1 MQTGFNFSAPFNA
14 RKALALVFFC
24 LLSLTVYSQI
34 SGSVK
39 GRLMEKNAPV
49 EFVDISLYAARDT
62 TKALYYSS
70 TDSTG
75 TFYLDKIPFG
85 EYKLIANL
93 LGYKTIS
100 KVITVTK
107 GISSVDLGNM
117 AIEPDA
123 VMLNSVE
130 VVATA
135 QPVENKLD
143 RLIYNVEK
151 DITSQTGMAT
161 DVLKKVPMVS
171 VDVDGN
177 VSLAGGSGVRFL
189 IDGKPSTIFGSS
201 ITDVLQ
207 SIPANQIKSIEVITK
222 PGAKYDAQGTSGI
235 INIILKHNTLEGIN
249 GNLSLT
255 TGTIMQNGSF
265 NFHVRKEKFGVN
277 AFVNG
282 NDQLTTAS
290 KSDLKRTSTDTV
302 AQTNYF
308 LRQAGSGNF
317 TRHGFRAGSGFDWD
331 PDSLN
336 NITATL
342 TYYRFGNKSTGHI
355 NQSEQEQDFG
365 GNLFSDIISINNTTG
380 AFSEYGFSPSLNYQR
395 NFKNKDQQLAIGMN
409 GSFARNTR
417 TADNNQ
423 YLQPQD
429 SLIYGT
435 RNTNP
440 AKENEYEA
448 KIDYVQPLHEDIN
461 LGIGGK
467 FNGYDISSIADVLKW
482 NSDAND
488 YLYNS
493 SLSNNFDY
501 HQKVY
506 AAYAELTFPI
516 GKSFSARIGG
526 RDEWTQINAFYA
538 DAQQT
543 IHKNYNIF
551 VPSIF
556 LMKKIGETQTV
567 KLSFTRRIG
576 RPDYG
581 ELNPF
586 INTSDPTNISMGN
599 SDLMPEIWDLYETS
613 YSKDFGKTGSFIV
626 TLFYRQSN
634 GDIQSYSTYY
644 PYIQIGDTTY
654 ANVTVSVR
662 KNIGV
667 EKNTGA
673 NLFFDFHIN
682 KNLNLRSNFNF
693 IYRHTINQVDTGY
706 NSYGT
711 IYRFNINA
719 SYQLPYNFAT
729 EFFGAFNSRHH
740 EAQGNFPSF
749 TSYNIAIRKLFW
761 KKNGSIALTAN
772 NFFSKYV
779 NQRVDMYGPGFV
791 SNSLRQIPFRSIG
804 INFTWKFGELE
815 MKKEKEAP
823 AENNN
828 DMSVSQNL

>member
-1 MQTGFNFSAPFNA
+1 MPI
-14 RKALALVFFC
+14 FFC
-24 LLSLTVYSQI
+24 LLSLTVYSQ
-34 SGSVK
+34 GSVK
-39 GRLMEKNAPV
+39 GRLLDKNVPV
-49 EFVDISLYAARDT
+49 EFADILLYAAQDT

-75 TFYLDKIPFG
+75 VFYIDKIPFG
-85 EYKLIANL
+85 EYKLKTNL

-100 KVITVTK
+100 KAVTLTK
-107 GISSVDLGNM
+107 GSASVDLGNM
-117 AIEPDA
+117 LMTTDA
-123 VMLNSVE
+123 VLLNSVE
-130 VVATA
+130 VVAVKK
-135 QPVENKLD
+135 PVENKLD
-143 RLIYNVEK
+143 KIIYNAEQ
-151 DITSQTGMAT
+151 DITSQIGVAI

-207 SIPANQIKSIEVITK
+207 SIPANQIKSIEVITN

-235 INIILKHNTLEGIN
+235 INIILKHNTLQGIN

-255 TGTIMQNGSF
+255 TGTINQTGSF
-265 NFHVRKEKFGVN
+265 NFHARKEKFGVN

-282 NDQLTTAS
+282 RVQLTTTS

-302 AQTNYF
+302 AQTYYF
-308 LRQAGSGNF
+308 LQQAGSGDF
-317 TRHGFRAGSGFDWD
+317 TRHGYQTGISFDWN

-336 NITATL
+336 TILAGLN
-342 TYYRFGNKSTGHI
+342 YYRFGNKSTGHI
-355 NQSEQEQDFG
+355 NQSEQLQDFG
-365 GNLFSDIISINNTTG
+365 GNIFSDINSINNTTS
-380 AFSEYGFSPSLNYQR
+380 AFSEHGFSPSLNYQH
-395 NFKNKDQQLAIGMN
+395 NFKNKDQQLEIGMN
-409 GSFARNTR
+409 GSFAHNTR

-423 YLQPQD
+423 YVQPLD

-435 RNTNP
+435 KNTNP

-448 KIDYVQPLHEDIN
+448 TADYVQPLRKDVN

-467 FNGYDISSIADVLKW
+467 FGGYDISSITDVLKW
-482 NSDAND
+482 NPDAND

-493 SLSNNFDY
+493 SLSNSFNY

-506 AAYAELTFPI
+506 AAYAEISFPI
-516 GKSFSARIGG
+516 GKTFSAKIGG

-543 IHKNYNIF
+543 IHKGYNTF

-556 LMKKIGETQTV
+556 LMKRIGETNTA

-581 ELNPF
+581 DLNPF

-599 SDLMPEIWDLYETS
+599 PDLKPEIWDLCEAS
-613 YSKDFGKTGSFIV
+613 YTKDLGKIGSFMV

-634 GDIQSYSTYY
+634 GDIQTYSTYY
-644 PYIQIGDTTY
+644 PSIQIGDTTFT
-654 ANVTVSVR
+654 NVNVSIR

-667 EKNTGA
+667 EKNTGF

-682 KNLNLRSNFNF
+682 EKLSLRSNFNF
-693 IYRHTINQVDTGY
+693 IYRHTINWVDAGY

-711 IYRFNINA
+711 IYRSNINA
-719 SYQLPYNFAT
+719 SYQLPRNFAA
-729 EFFGAFNSRHH
+729 EFFGNFNSRHQ
-740 EAQGNFPSF
+740 EAQGIFPSF
-749 TSYNIAIRKLFW
+749 ISYSLAIRKQFW
-761 KKNGSIALTAN
+761 NKNGSIALVAN

-779 NQRVDMYGPGFV
+779 NQQADMYGPGFV
-791 SNSLRQIPFRSIG
+791 TSSLRQIPFRSIS
-804 INFTWKFGELE
+804 INFTWKFGDLE
-815 MKKEKEAP
+815 MKKDTNEDNS
-823 AENNN
+823 NNMGN
-828 DMSVSQNL
+828 